1 MEIVEMDGT
10 GARKQARRQAS
21 EIAGSPNRLSA
32 QTLRLVMRGEGG
44 PGLSLSLSLSPFT
57 SQVSILEM
65 NGGERMGKWDG
76 KFRAFLRNGR
86 GSRRKKDCGLA
97 CEVQYE

>member
-44 PGLSLSLSLSPFT
+44 LSLSPFT